1 MNFNFVDE
9 EEDSEDQEFLDLSE
23 LTEREDETVP
33 TSMGRDGGLA
43 KETPQDSPF
52 MFEDE
57 IPEAQKLTSPEVK
70 TRAKLGRKRRPAKM
84 DYKGKRKLGWSMF
97 CSHKDHLPNLCERD
111 MTNGTIDSCTCPC
124 HKERGYVQPE
134 PQPVSG
140 GDDEDF
146 VLLIS

>member
-9 EEDSEDQEFLDLSE
+9 EEDSDDEEFLDLSE
-23 LTEREDETVP
+23 LTEREGTKE
-33 TSMGRDGGLA
+33 A
-43 KETPQDSPF
+43 KIDSPF

-97 CSHKDHLPNLCERD
+97 CSHKDHLPNLCEGE
-111 MTNGTIDSCTCPC
+111 MTDGTIDPCTCPC
-124 HKERGYVQPE
+124 HKERGYVQSESKPL
-134 PQPVSG
+134 SG